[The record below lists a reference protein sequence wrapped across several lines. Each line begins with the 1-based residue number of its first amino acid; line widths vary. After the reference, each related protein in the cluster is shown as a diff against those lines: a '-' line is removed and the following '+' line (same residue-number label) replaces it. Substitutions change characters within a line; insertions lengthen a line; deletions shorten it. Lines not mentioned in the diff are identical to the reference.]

1 MFASHPVRDASSQ
14 GRPASLPLRPAVLLA
29 VLVICTARPGMA
41 LGAAEASSRAAADAN
56 EEPSPADESPAEKAA
71 KQRTA
76 TAMVYVV
83 VGIAVVGITLIVLI
97 ILSGHRL
104 RQRARSRTSRAPD
117 LDPLWYLRP
126 AARRERR
133 ARGEPS
139 KGGIE
144 RPTPPPDGHETP
156 T

>member
-14 GRPASLPLRPAVLLA
+14 GCPASLPLRRAVLLA
-29 VLVICTARPGMA
+29 VLVICAGRPGTA
-41 LGAAEASSRAAADAN
+41 LTAAEASSGAAADAN
-56 EEPSPADESPAEKAA
+56 DGVSAAADSPAEKAA

-126 AARRERR
+126 AARRERGAR
-133 ARGEPS
+133 AEPS
-139 KGGIE
+139 PGGTE
-144 RPTPPPDGHETP
+144 RPTPPPDGHESP